1 MKDTAL
7 WLLAVVALRF
17 ALSSRYN
24 FRSSMSSPLAS
35 AIADLSSRDPIMRS
49 AAATEIYRR
58 GSAPADRAVYI
69 WWTIPEFAALF
80 GPSPAVTVGIAVKR
94 DTFAK
99 IREAN
104 GSPRLADVPPD
115 QDAEEIELHFPNDVS
130 LDVLTTRDPEGTGAI
145 AKFLRKF
152 GEGVQQVEFRCTNVD
167 RATQI
172 LKEKLNVQPI
182 YPQSRPG
189 ADNTR
194 VNFFLVPLQSGGKAL
209 IEIYQPAGD
218 R

>member
-1 MKDTAL
+1 
-7 WLLAVVALRF
+7 
-17 ALSSRYN
+17 
-24 FRSSMSSPLAS
+24 MSSPLAS

-58 GSAPADRAVYI
+58 GCAPADRAVYI
-69 WWTIPEFAALF
+69 WWTNPDFAALF

-104 GSPRLADVPPD
+104 ESPPLADVPPD

-145 AKFLRKF
+145 ARFLKKF
-152 GEGVQQVEFRCTNVD
+152 GEGVQQVEFRCSNVD

-182 YPQSRPG
+182 YPQARPG

-194 VNFFLVPLQSGGKAL
+194 VNFFLLPLQSGGNVL
-209 IEIYQPAGD
+209 IEIYQRAGD

>member
-1 MKDTAL
+1 
-7 WLLAVVALRF
+7 
-17 ALSSRYN
+17 
-24 FRSSMSSPLAS
+24 MSSPLAS
-35 AIADLSSRDPIMRS
+35 AIADLSSRDAIMRS

-58 GSAPADRAVYI
+58 GCAPADRAVYL
-69 WWTIPEFAALF
+69 WWTHPEFAALF
-80 GPSPAVTVGIAVKR
+80 GPTPSVTVGLAVKR

-115 QDAEEIELHFPNDVS
+115 QDAEEIELHFPNEVS
-130 LDVLTTRDPEGTGAI
+130 LDVLTTRDPEGSGAI

-172 LKEKLNVQPI
+172 LKESFNVQPI
-182 YPQSRPG
+182 YPQARPG
-189 ADNTR
+189 AGNTR
-194 VNFFLVPLQSGGKAL
+194 VNFFLLPLQSGGNVL
-209 IEIYQPAGD
+209 IEIYQRAGD
-218 R
+218 L